1 MAKMCVAIAAVL
13 AVTALLQTSAAQTV
27 HVVGDSLGW
36 LVPPGGPIAY
46 ETWVD
51 LQTFVVGDVLVFNF
65 ITGEQDVARVTK
77 EAFNSCNSTNP
88 IFLETTGPFNY
99 TLDAAGEYYF
109 IGTMDRHC
117 YLGQKLAINVSAS
130 AGPTPSPQA
139 PTPTPPRGPVTYIV
153 GDALGWLVPP
163 GGSIAY
169 KTWAYGK
176 TFLVGD
182 VLVFNFANG
191 TQDVAVVTEEAYD
204 SCNTTTTIAVYA
216 TSPVKYT
223 LAAVGEYF
231 FTSTYSRHCNLGQK
245 LAINVT
251 ASSSATPPSTT
262 TTPTPSS
269 NPSSSVTSP
278 VAGGPSAPPP
288 QSSAPARAVLGFSST
303 LLLIALAVV
312 H

>member
-1 MAKMCVAIAAVL
+1 MCLAIAAVL
-13 AVTALLQTSAAQTV
+13 AVAALLQTSGAQTV

-36 LVPPGGPIAY
+36 LVPPGGKIAY
-46 ETWVD
+46 ETWANM
-51 LQTFVVGDVLVFNF
+51 QTFVVGDVL
-65 ITGEQDVARVTK
+65 DVARVTK
-77 EAFNSCNSTNP
+77 EAFDSCNSTSP
-88 IFLETTGPFNY
+88 IFLDTTGPFNY

-109 IGTMDRHC
+109 IGTMDSHC
-117 YLGQKLAINVSAS
+117 YLGQKLAINVSGS

-153 GDALGWLVPP
+153 GDNLGWLVPP

-182 VLVFNFANG
+182 VLVFNFANE

-204 SCNTTTTIAVYA
+204 SCNTTTTISVYT

-223 LAAVGEYF
+223 LANAGEYF
-231 FTSTYSRHCNLGQK
+231 FTSTYSRHCSLGQK

-251 ASSSATPPSTT
+251 ASGSATPPSTT

-269 NPSSSVTSP
+269 NPSSSAPSP

-288 QSSAPARAVLGFSST
+288 DSSAPARAVLGISST
-303 LLLIALAVV
+303 LLLVALAFV